1 MEEKGRTLDAKIRG
15 GNTELN
21 IGSGICLYCENEKS
35 RVFIFFFQAYF
46 LYSHELLFCHQQFN
60 R

>member
-35 RVFIFFFQAYF
+35 RVFIFFF
-46 LYSHELLFCHQQFN
+46 SGLLSILT
-60 R
+60 